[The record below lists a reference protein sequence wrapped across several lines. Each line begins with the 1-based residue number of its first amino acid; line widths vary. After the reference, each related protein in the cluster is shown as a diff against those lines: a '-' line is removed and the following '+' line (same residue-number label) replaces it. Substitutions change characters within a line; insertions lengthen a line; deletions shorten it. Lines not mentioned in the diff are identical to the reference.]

1 MKELGYR
8 VLCVDRE
15 RVTMHGLHGSTIPYG
30 AEDYTGDRPLEERL
44 DLISRA
50 EFFMGLPSG
59 LSWLAW
65 GAGVPVVMIVGFTMP
80 GTEFAPPTGCS
91 SSTPATA
98 APTTSATNTFTR
110 TSAPARTTGTP
121 TASSNAQ
128 GASRQRPCEKLL
140 PSYGKK

>member
-1 MKELGYR
+1 LKELSYR

-98 APTTSATNTFTR
+98 APTTSATSTTTT
-110 TSAPARTTGTP
+110 TSAPAPITGALTG
-121 TASSNAQ
+121 SSNAPA
-128 GASRQRPCEKLL
+128 ASRRISSKT
-140 PSYGKK
+140 PSGTC